1 MADALISPGVG
12 GTLWAA
18 TAGLMLYSGKK
29 LKETMDERKVPLMG
43 VMGAFIFAAQMIN
56 FTIPGTG
63 SSGHLGGGMIL
74 AILLGPHAAFL
85 TMASIL
91 TVQALF
97 FADGGLLALG
107 CNIFNLGF
115 LTCFIAYPIAYKKI
129 VGHRPTPRRILFG
142 AMTASILGLEMGA
155 LGVVLQTTLSGV
167 TALPLATFALIL
179 LPIHLLI
186 GIVEGIVT
194 AGVVTFVWKARPE
207 ILEMEADPETIGRP
221 PVRTILA
228 TFLVA
233 AVVTGG
239 VLSWFASTRPDG
251 LEWSMFRV
259 SGKEELESPEKG
271 PHAVLGRIQ
280 EKTALLPDYG
290 FKGSETEA
298 PKGTESSGGDP
309 WPGVL
314 AGTSASGVIGALITM
329 VFAFL
334 IGVGLRRYH
343 RRN

>member
-1 MADALISPGVG
+1 MATVLVVDDDGHIREVVRFALSAAGYVVLEAADGRAALDLFERERPDALVLDI
-12 GTLWAA
+12 
-18 TAGLMLYSGKK
+18 
-29 LKETMDERKVPLMG
+29 
-43 VMGAFIFAAQMIN
+43 VMPEEDG
-56 FTIPGTG
+56 
-63 SSGHLGGGMIL
+63 
-74 AILLGPHAAFL
+74 
-85 TMASIL
+85 L
-91 TVQALF
+91 TVCRQLRAKS
-97 FADGGLLALG
+97 DV
-107 CNIFNLGF
+107 
-115 LTCFIAYPIAYKKI
+115 P
-129 VGHRPTPRRILFG
+129 ILFL
-142 AMTASILGLEMGA
+142 SSRDDELDRILGLEMGA

-233 AVVTGG
+233 PVVTGG
-239 VLSWFASTRPDG
+239 GLSWFASTRPDG